1 MKQNISLLIA
11 LRFLQ
16 FCFGVVI
23 LLLIA
28 FYWVM
33 LAGLMDW
40 PLENKITLNGAGR
53 PGAWLGMTYC
63 MDDSCSDSF
72 DVLSFFA
79 DEMIIWLV
87 VRQSVLFA
95 LNILIL
101 WKAMA
106 LLKSIRYSKTFY
118 EENITAFMQMA
129 KYGLIIALI
138 SAINF
143 RYDDQFHSGDSFSWV
158 FDIPFSAL
166 LFTLACKVL
175 AEIFKQG
182 KLLSEENQSFV

>member
-1 MKQNISLLIA
+1 MKQNTSLWFA

-16 FCFGVVI
+16 FCFGLVV

-33 LAGLMDW
+33 LAGLLDW
-40 PLENKITLNGAGR
+40 PLEEKIILSGVGR
-53 PGAWLGMTYC
+53 PGAWLGMNYC
-63 MDDSCSDSF
+63 MGETCSDSF
-72 DVLSFFA
+72 DVLSYFA
-79 DEMIIWLV
+79 NEMIIWLI

-95 LNILIL
+95 LNIMIL
-101 WKAMA
+101 WKAMD
-106 LLKSIRYSKTFY
+106 LIKSIRFSKTFY
-118 EENITAFMQMA
+118 EENIRSFMQMA
-129 KYGLIIALI
+129 KYGLIMALI

-158 FDIPFSAL
+158 FDIPFSIL